1 MFTQGTWAPPQIK
14 LIVPQGSFFTPL
26 RTCMGFTFNLLFL
39 EEDTSLRQLFNYFM
53 DIFIDCLLERTIGKK
68 IETWTFGLKG
78 GPTSHFFFA
87 IIM

>member
-53 DIFIDCLLERTIGKK
+53 DIFIHFVCWKEQLGKR
-68 IETWTFGLKG
+68 LKH
-78 GPTSHFFFA
+78 GPLG
-87 IIM
+87 